1 MMKARLF
8 DDLESARSL
17 LVWGDTGDM
26 STFEQNLV
34 RMLAGDVQEC
44 VVNGDRDVL
53 TLRVAEQPG
62 RSHVETDGQSL
73 LWECSI
79 ETLQKARDLVG
90 PLLAGAGHQYI
101 DASGAADQVIISA
114 GEYPTD
120 FPS

>member
-8 DDLESARSL
+8 DDLASARSL

-26 STFEQNLV
+26 SAFEENLA
-34 RMLAGDVQEC
+34 RMLAGDVKEC
-44 VVNGDRDVL
+44 FVNGGSNVL

-62 RSHVETDGQSL
+62 RSHVKTDGQGL
-73 LWECSI
+73 YWECSI

-90 PLLAGAGHQYI
+90 PLLAGSGHQYI

-114 GEYPTD
+114 GEYPSD
-120 FPS
+120 LPS